1 MNHIYR
7 LCWNRSLSQWV
18 PASELAHS
26 KRGGATRRHVVGQRV
41 MMLSLLSASLGMTGL
56 AHAANAP
63 TGGQVVG
70 GSGQILQSANTTTI
84 RQNSQSLSLNWQSFD
99 IGADQTVNFVQ
110 PGASS
115 VAVNRVLGN
124 TASEI
129 FGHLNAN
136 GQVWLINPNGVLFG
150 QGAQVNVGGIVASTL
165 DIDEGTA
172 GSGTVRLA
180 GDGKGK
186 VVNQGSI
193 NAASGGYVAL
203 IGNQVSN
210 QGSIRAQLGTVAL
223 GGGSAVTLTFS
234 DNHLLHLQ
242 VDKSTLNNLAENRQL
257 IVADGGQVLMTAG
270 ARDSLLASAVN
281 NTGTVQAHSVVD
293 HDGVITLLGGMEAG
307 SVNVGGT
314 LDASAPNGGN
324 GGKIETSAAHFNLA
338 ADAKITASA
347 PAGKAGTWL
356 VDPTDLTIDTAAA
369 STISTTLN
377 GGTNV
382 VEQTT
387 SGAAS
392 GVGVQSSGNG
402 DINVNAAITWNN
414 AAATLELDAFH
425 DINVNNTINGAGGIV
440 MNATGGTLTIGNAGG
455 LSAGTGATLN
465 ANRFTNNA
473 GLNAL
478 GAKWNLYT
486 ANPSGN
492 ALGGI
497 TPNFIQ
503 YGTSLGGSLLGSG
516 NGLIYSTAASLQIT
530 GLSGT
535 VSKVYDNTNAAS
547 FTGGNFVA
555 GGLLNGDKIASAFG
569 GSYASVNAANGI
581 SVTSPGAIGNFAIT
595 DSSGTI
601 PVFGYTL
608 GTAPVTAAVGQI
620 TPAQLTA
627 SIIGTPTKTYD
638 GTTTATLGSGNY
650 LISGLVGGQTI
661 SVNQPNTVGYA
672 SAEAGAETITAGFKD
687 TNFIAGIGT
696 LLSNYILPTAATGNG
711 LINRANVVLSGI
723 LADSKVYDGN
733 TLAGLDTSN
742 QNLFGIIA
750 GDIGNVTL
758 TQGTGS
764 FASANVGNNQ
774 VVSLN
779 GFSLTGGKANDYNLI
794 LPGNLSASITPKA
807 LTIAGVT
814 ATSRTYDATTLDA
827 LGGAAALQ
835 GLVAGDGV
843 SLDASSAIGNFASPN
858 VGNGMAVTASGFA
871 LTGAG
876 SGNYTLTQPT
886 GLFANITPAPLIISL
901 IGNPTKIYNGTT
913 TADTTSANWQITG
926 WQGGQGATLDQ
937 VSTANYSGPDAGNN
951 IGVTATLEASDF
963 HTASGTFMSNYTFAP
978 TVNGTGTI
986 AQAPLTIG
994 IINNPTKV
1002 YDTNDTATLN
1012 AGNFQISGF
1021 LQGQGATVN
1030 QTAGTY
1036 ADPNVGQWGVTALL
1050 TAANLI
1056 ASGGTNLNNYS
1067 IPGIAIGTGQIT
1079 PQPLDGHIIAGFVG
1093 ASKTYDGLNTISL
1106 LPGNFSFSGLLN
1118 GDTVQTNFAS
1128 LIGLFGSKNVGT
1140 QSLTANFSGGDLSV
1154 NSAHPEDY
1162 TLPAQAFGTGI
1173 INPAVLTA
1181 RIIGN
1186 PTKTYDGSTQV
1197 SLGSGNY
1204 ELDGFVAGEGG
1215 SITPSSH
1222 VAYASKDAG
1231 NWNIVAQLAVT
1242 SFTANSGTLFS
1253 NYILPTDAQGMGT
1266 INQAP
1271 LFITGVSAQNKVYD
1285 TTDLATL
1292 NVGGAQL
1299 QGLVAADVGDVTL
1312 NAPSTGHFATAN
1324 AGSGIAV
1331 TPGVFSLSG
1340 SEAANYN
1347 LQALPSLF
1355 ANITPAPLTLS
1366 GIGIDPSK
1374 IYDGS
1379 TLVNIN
1385 GTAVLNGLLGGDAAS
1400 VQLNASGAAANTRTA
1415 NVGNNLAVLFGGY
1428 SLTGTL
1434 ANNYALSQPGSSTI
1448 NITPKQLTATIIGN
1462 PTKAYD
1468 GSTSTTLTA
1477 ANYLLN
1483 GFVAGEGATVPQ
1495 SATADYITQNAGTG
1509 ITVNS
1514 TLVVSDFVAAA
1525 GTSLANYILPTTGTG
1540 TGTITKAII
1549 NLTSSRVYDG
1559 TAGADASLFAPAGT
1573 IAGVDGEIIKLTGS
1587 ANLVDKNVGNQKAF
1601 NDFGTLALVDNGAT
1615 LASNYTLVGGI
1626 DWVTVTPRALTA
1638 TFGANDKTYDG
1649 NAIATLTGAALEAA
1663 NGNRGLIGGD
1673 AVALGNTGTGSF
1685 SDKNAGT
1692 NKTVTGNMT
1701 ISGGDAGNYI
1711 FTQGT
1716 SLADIS
1722 QLHITVSATG
1732 HDKQYDGTTTAQV
1745 DLNSAGVVG
1754 GDTVNFN
1761 DGSANFAD
1769 KNVASNIGIAVTG
1782 ITATGGDAGN
1792 YVLDNTSAATQA
1804 NITPR
1809 EIHLT
1814 GSRVYDALT
1823 DADAV
1828 EFMSGG
1834 QLATGV
1840 AGETLVVTGAGSL
1853 ADKNVGNGKAVSLGS
1868 LALTNGANG
1877 GLSSNYVLDDAKL
1890 TVTKANLNASFI
1902 ADNKVYDGGT
1912 VATIHGVSLNGVLG
1926 SDDVDLNAIAA
1937 HFSDKNVGNGKT
1949 VTDSIT
1955 VNGADAG
1962 NYNFTHTTATA
1973 DITPLAIT
1981 VTATGTNRAYNGLTH
1996 DDVTLGTTG
2005 LVGGDSLTFTAGAS
2019 DFGDANVAD
2028 GKTVTVTGITSSTP
2042 GASNYTFNTG
2052 TTTTANVTPFIINLH
2067 GTRVYDGLTDVNSSL
2082 FVTGGVLTGVN
2093 GETLT
2098 LNGNSNVADK
2108 NVANNKV
2115 FDGAGDMTL
2124 GGRNGSLSSNYA
2136 IGTSSMDITPLAI
2149 TVGATGSN
2157 KVYDGNNLA
2166 GVTLAGAGILGGDT
2180 ISFNDGSAT
2189 YSDKNVAN
2197 GKIITVSGI
2206 TATGADANNYSFNT
2220 GATTTGNITPLA
2232 ITGVITAD
2240 NKVYDAGIG
2249 ATTHGVLTGVL
2260 AGDTVGFDTSGQFG
2274 DKNVANGKTVT
2285 VSGALDGGDA
2295 GNYTFTSNTTTTAN
2309 ITPLA
2314 ITVGIGA
2321 DNKVYDGNNAAVI
2334 NSLGSTGIL
2343 AGDTVAFNGNPG
2355 TFSDK
2360 NVANGKTVTVD
2371 GISASGTD
2379 AGNYTFNN
2387 IATTTANIT
2396 PLAITVAATGSN
2408 KVYDGNNLAGVTLGS
2423 TGVLAG
2429 DTVNFND
2436 GSATYSDKNV
2446 ANGKTITVNGIAAAG
2461 ADAGN
2466 YTFNISTTTTGNITP
2481 LAITGVITADNKV
2494 YDAGIGATTHGVL
2507 TGVLAG
2513 DTVGFDTNGQFG
2525 DKNVAN
2531 GKTVSVAGA
2540 LNGGD
2545 AGNYTF
2551 TSNNSTT
2558 ANITPLAITVGIGAD
2573 NKVYDGNN
2581 AAVINSLGSTGIL
2594 AGDTVGFSGD
2604 PGTFS
2609 DKNVANGKTVTVND
2623 IVANGAD
2630 AGNYTFNNVATTT
2643 ADITPLAI
2651 LVDITANNKVYDGN
2665 NSAVIAS
2672 FGGTGVVAGDTVSFS
2687 GNPGTFSDKNVA
2699 NGKTVTVDGITA
2711 TGADAGNYTFNAI
2724 ATTTANITPLA
2735 ITVGAI
2741 ANDKVYDGNTGA
2753 QATVSS
2759 GGVLGGDTVDFT
2771 AGSAA
2776 FGDKNVGNGKTVTV
2790 NGIAAS
2796 GADAGNYT
2804 YNTGTTAT
2812 ANITPLA
2819 ITGSIVAGD
2828 KVYDGNTGASVSG
2841 SLNGVIAG
2849 DQVGMA
2855 SSGSFQD
2862 KNAGNGKT
2870 VNVAGTLNGGD
2881 AGNYLLTTNTT
2892 TTANITPVVL
2902 NLTGTRVYDGS
2913 TGAAASLFGN
2923 NGMLAGI
2930 NGETLALSGSGT
2942 LGNKNVGS
2950 QKAFASGG
2958 LSGFSLAGNGGTLAS
2973 NYTLAGGIDWVTVTP
2988 ATLTVAGAVAHDRIY
3003 DGTRNA
3009 IVSGATLLGLFSGD
3023 DVVLGNAGS
3032 GLFDT
3037 KNVGNDKTVTTA
3049 MTVTGGDT
3057 GNYILVQPTSLVAD
3071 ITPKSINV
3079 NATGTDKLFD
3089 GNTGDKVTL
3098 GGEGVIA
3105 GDQIGFTNTGA
3116 NFSDPAVGNGKTV
3129 TVTGIQANGAD
3140 AANYVIADPTTTTT
3154 ANITGGRPSSF
3165 GIDDGSL
3172 ASLQYAVGPNAI
3184 ETPYGV
3190 ADEDTV
3196 GMFTGNQKK
3205 QHRPVER
3212 NRSRDDF
3219 TSGLALKVENGG
3231 VQMPRNQLP

>member
-18 PASELAHS
+18 PASELARS
-26 KRGGATRRHVVGQRV
+26 NRGGVSRRHVVGQRV

-56 AHAANAP
+56 AHAANGP
-63 TGGQVVG
+63 TGGQIVG
-70 GSGQILQSANTTTI
+70 GSGQIQQSANTTTI

-110 PGASS
+110 PGANS

-165 DIDEGTA
+165 DVAEGTP

-193 NAASGGYVAL
+193 NAANGGYVAL

-210 QGSIRAQLGTVAL
+210 QGTIRAQLGTVAL

-281 NTGTVQAHSVVD
+281 NTGTVQARSVQD

-307 SVNVGGT
+307 TVNVGGT
-314 LDASAPNGGN
+314 LDASAPNGGD
-324 GGKIETSAAHFNLA
+324 GGHIETSAAHFALA
-338 ADAKITASA
+338 GDAKITTAA
-347 PAGKAGTWL
+347 PQGKSGGWLIDPVDLVIDSTTAATISGVLNAGTP
-356 VDPTDLTIDTAAA
+356 VDEQATHDI
-369 STISTTLN
+369 TLN
-377 GGTNV
+377 A
-382 VEQTT
+382 
-387 SGAAS
+387 GATVAWA
-392 GVGVQSSGNG
+392 
-402 DINVNAAITWNN
+402 NAAGILTFDAGNN
-414 AAATLELDAFH
+414 
-425 DINVNNTINGAGGIV
+425 ININGTINGAGGV
-440 MNATGGTLTIGNAGG
+440 AMNATAGTLTIGNAGG
-455 LSAGTGATLN
+455 ISAGAGATVN

-478 GAKWNLYT
+478 GTKWNLYT

-492 ALGGI
+492 VLGGI

-503 YGTSLGGSLLGSG
+503 YGTGLGGSLLGTG
-516 NGLIYSTAASLQIT
+516 NGLVYSTAASLQIT
-530 GLSGT
+530 GLAGT

-547 FTGGNFVA
+547 FAGTNFVA
-555 GGLLNGDKIASAFG
+555 GGLLNGDKITSANG
-569 GSYASVNAANGI
+569 GTYASVNAANGI
-581 SVTSPGAIGNFAIT
+581 SVTSPGAIGNFVIT
-595 DSSGTI
+595 DSSGAI

-627 SIIGTPTKTYD
+627 SITGTPTKTYD

-661 SVNQPNTVGYA
+661 TVNQPNTVGYA

-711 LINRANVVLSGI
+711 LINKANVVLSGI

-733 TLAGLDTSN
+733 TLAGLDIIN

-758 TQGTGS
+758 TQGTGN

-774 VVSLN
+774 AVSLN

-794 LPGNLSASITPKA
+794 LPGNLTASITPKA

-814 ATSRTYDATTLDA
+814 ATGRTYDATTIDA
-827 LGGAAALQ
+827 LGGSAALQ

-843 SLDASSAIGNFASPN
+843 SLDTSGAIGNFASPN
-858 VGNGMAVTASGFA
+858 VGNNIAVTASGFA

-876 SGNYTLTQPT
+876 TGNYTLTQPT
-886 GLFANITPAPLIISL
+886 GLSAHITPAPLIISL

-913 TADTTSANWQITG
+913 TADTTNANWQITG

-937 VSTANYSGPDAGNN
+937 VSTVNYSGPDAGNN

-994 IINNPTKV
+994 IVNNPTKV
-1002 YDTNDTATLN
+1002 FDGTDTATLN
-1012 AGNFQISGF
+1012 GGNYQISGF
-1021 LQGQGATVN
+1021 LVGQGATVD

-1036 ADPNVGQWGVTALL
+1036 ADSNVGQWGVTALL

-1056 ASGGTNLNNYS
+1056 ASGGTNLSNYS
-1067 IPGIAIGTGQIT
+1067 IPSLATGSGQIT
-1079 PQPLDGHIIAGFVG
+1079 PVAVDGHIIAGLVG
-1093 ASKTYDGLNTISL
+1093 ASKIYDGLNTISL
-1106 LPGNFSFSGLLN
+1106 TPGNFSFTGLLN
-1118 GDTVQTNFAS
+1118 GDTVQTNFAN

-1140 QSLTANFSGGDLSV
+1140 QALTANFGTGDLSV

-1181 RIIGN
+1181 RIIGG
-1186 PTKTYDGSTQV
+1186 PTKIYDGTTQV
-1197 SLGSGNY
+1197 SLTSGNY
-1204 ELDGFVAGEGG
+1204 ELDGFVAGESG

-1231 NWNIVAQLAVT
+1231 NWNIVALLATT
-1242 SFTANSGTLFS
+1242 SFTPGADTQFS
-1253 NYILPTDAQGMGT
+1253 NYILPIQAEGMGT
-1266 INQAP
+1266 IQQAP

-1285 TTDLATL
+1285 TTDVATL
-1292 NVGGAQL
+1292 IVGGAQM
-1299 QGLVAADVGDVTL
+1299 QGLVAADINDVTL
-1312 NAPSTGHFATAN
+1312 IAPGTGHFATAN
-1324 AGSGIAV
+1324 AGGSIAV

-1340 SEAANYN
+1340 DESGNYI
-1347 LQALPSLF
+1347 LQPLTGLS

-1366 GIGIDPSK
+1366 GISIDPSK

-1379 TLVNIN
+1379 TLVNIH
-1385 GTAVLNGLLGGDAAS
+1385 GTAVLGGLLGGDAAS
-1400 VQLNASGAAANTRTA
+1400 VTLNDSGAQANTRTA
-1415 NVGNNLAVLFGGY
+1415 DVGNNLTVTFGGY
-1428 SLTGTL
+1428 NLTGLL
-1434 ANNYALSQPGSSTI
+1434 AGNYDLSQPGTRTI
-1448 NITPKQLTATIIGN
+1448 NITPKALTATIIGN

-1477 ANYLLN
+1477 ANYMLN
-1483 GFVAGEGATVPQ
+1483 GFVAGQGASVPQ
-1495 SATADYITQNAGTG
+1495 SATANYLTQNAGTG

-1514 TLVVSDFVAAA
+1514 TLVVSDFVADA

-1540 TGTITKAII
+1540 TGTITKAILD
-1549 NLTSSRVYDG
+1549 LTATRIYDG
-1559 TAGADASLFAPAGT
+1559 TAGADASLFAPGGT
-1573 IAGVDGEIIKLTGS
+1573 IAGVDGETVKLTGS
-1587 ANLVDKNVGNQKAF
+1587 ANLNNKNVGNQKAF
-1601 NDFGTLALVDNGAT
+1601 NDFDTLALVDNGTT
-1615 LASNYTLVGGI
+1615 LASNYTLVGGT

-1638 TFGANDKTYDG
+1638 TFGANDKIYDG
-1649 NAIATLTGAALEAA
+1649 STLATLTGAALETAT
-1663 NGNRGLIGGD
+1663 GNRGLVAGD
-1673 AVALGNTGTGSF
+1673 VVSLNNTANGNF
-1685 SDKNAGT
+1685 SDKNAGN

-1701 ISGGDAGNYI
+1701 ISGGDAGNYV

-1716 SLADIS
+1716 ALADIT
-1722 QLHITVSATG
+1722 QKHITVDASG
-1732 HDKQYDGTTTAQV
+1732 HNKEYDGTTTAAV
-1745 DLNSAGVVG
+1745 DLASAGVVG
-1754 GDTVNFN
+1754 GDNIGFN
-1761 DGSANFAD
+1761 PGAANFAD
-1769 KNVASNIGIAVTG
+1769 KNVANNIGISVTG
-1782 ITATGGDAGN
+1782 ITATGGDASN
-1792 YVLDNTSAATQA
+1792 YVLDNTTAATQA

-1814 GSRVYDALT
+1814 GTRVYDALT
-1823 DADAV
+1823 DADAAL
-1828 EFMSGG
+1828 FMSGG

-1853 ADKNVGNGKAVSLGS
+1853 ADKNVGNSKAVTLDTLG
-1868 LALTNGANG
+1868 LGNGTNGG
-1877 GLSSNYVLDDAKL
+1877 VSSNYVLDDAKL
-1890 TVTKANLNASFI
+1890 TVTKAPLSASFS
-1902 ADNKVYDGGT
+1902 ADSKVYDGSNS
-1912 VATIHGVSLNGVLG
+1912 ATIHVSSPLIGLLG
-1926 SDDVDLNAIAA
+1926 SDVVSPNSIAA

-1949 VTDSIT
+1949 VTDDIMLQ
-1955 VNGADAG
+1955 GIDAG
-1962 NYNFTHTTATA
+1962 NYLFTHTTATA
-1973 DITPLAIT
+1973 DITPLAII
-1981 VTATGTNRAYNGLTH
+1981 VTATGSNRAYNGLTH
-1996 DDVTLGTTG
+1996 DDVMLGTSG
-2005 LVGGDSLTFTAGAS
+2005 LVGGDTLTFTAGAS
-2019 DFGDANVAD
+2019 DFDDANVGT
-2028 GKTVTVTGITSSTP
+2028 GKNVTVTGISTNSA
-2042 GASNYTFNTG
+2042 GASNYTFNAS
-2052 TTTTANVTPFIINLH
+2052 TTTTANVTPFIFNLT
-2067 GTRVYDGLTDVNSSL
+2067 GTRAYDGLTDVSSSL
-2082 FVTGGVLTGVN
+2082 FGNNGVLTGAN
-2093 GETLT
+2093 GETVMLS
-2098 LNGNSNVADK
+2098 GDSNVADK
-2108 NVANNKV
+2108 NVANGKV
-2115 FDGAGDMTL
+2115 FDGAGDMML
-2124 GGRNGSLSSNYA
+2124 GGLNGSLASNYQ
-2136 IGTSSMDITPLAI
+2136 IGTSSLDITKLAI

-2157 KVYDGNNLA
+2157 KVYNGNDIA
-2166 GVTLAGAGILGGDT
+2166 GVTLAATGGIIGGDT
-2180 ISFNDGSAT
+2180 IGFNDGSAT
-2189 YSDKNVAN
+2189 YSDKNVAD
-2197 GKIITVSGI
+2197 GKTITVTGI
-2206 TATGADANNYSFNT
+2206 TATGLDAGNYSFNLNT
-2220 GATTTGNITPLA
+2220 TTTGNITPLA
-2232 ITGVITAD
+2232 ITGVITAA
-2240 NKVYDAGIG
+2240 NKVYDAGLG
-2249 ATTHGVLTGVL
+2249 ATTNGVLTGVL
-2260 AGDTVGFDTSGQFG
+2260 GGDDVTFDTSGQFG

-2285 VSGALDGGDA
+2285 VLSSLGGGDA
-2295 GNYTFTSNTTTTAN
+2295 GNYTFTANTTTTAN
-2309 ITPLA
+2309 ITPLG
-2314 ITVGIGA
+2314 ITVGTTA
-2321 DNKVYDGNNAAVI
+2321 DNKVYDGNNAAAI
-2334 NSLGSTGIL
+2334 TSLGSAGIL
-2343 AGDTVAFNGNPG
+2343 AGDTVDFNGDAG

-2360 NVANGKTVTVD
+2360 NVANGKTVTVND
-2371 GISASGTD
+2371 IVASGAD

-2387 IATTTANIT
+2387 VATTTANIT
-2396 PLAITVAATGSN
+2396 PLAITVGATGSN
-2408 KVYDGNNLAGVTLGS
+2408 KVYDGTDVAGVTLGS
-2423 TGVLAG
+2423 SGVLTG

-2446 ANGKTITVNGIAAAG
+2446 ANSKTITVDGITAAG
-2461 ADAGN
+2461 SDAGN

-2481 LAITGVITADNKV
+2481 LAITGVITAANKV

-2507 TGVLAG
+2507 TGVLG
-2513 DTVGFDTNGQFG
+2513 SDDVSFDTSGQFG

-2531 GKTVSVAGA
+2531 GKTVDVSGSLA
-2540 LNGGD
+2540 GGD

-2551 TSNNSTT
+2551 TSNNTTT
-2558 ANITPLAITVGIGAD
+2558 ANITPLMIAVGVTAS
-2573 NKVYDGNN
+2573 NKVYDGNT
-2581 AAVINSLGSTGIL
+2581 AADTTLGSTGIL

-2609 DKNVANGKTVTVND
+2609 DKNAANGKTVTVND
-2623 IVANGAD
+2623 IVANGID
-2630 AGNYTFNNVATTT
+2630 AGNYIFTNSASTT
-2643 ADITPLAI
+2643 ADITPRMVV
-2651 LVDITANNKVYDGN
+2651 VDITANSKVYDGN
-2665 NSAVIAS
+2665 NAAVIAS
-2672 FGGTGVVAGDTVSFS
+2672 FGNTGVVAGDTVNFT
-2687 GNPGTFSDKNVA
+2687 GNPATFSDKNVA
-2699 NGKTVTVDGITA
+2699 NGKTVTADGITG
-2711 TGADAGNYTFNAI
+2711 TGADIGNYTFNAI

-2735 ITVGAI
+2735 ITVGAT
-2741 ANDKVYDGNTGA
+2741 ANDKTYDGNTSA
-2753 QATVSS
+2753 NATVTST
-2759 GGVLGGDTVDFT
+2759 GVLGGDTVDFT

-2776 FGDKNVGNGKTVTV
+2776 FGDKNVGTGKTVTV
-2790 NGIAAS
+2790 DGITAS
-2796 GADAGNYT
+2796 GTDAGNYT
-2804 YNTGTTAT
+2804 FSTGTTAT

-2819 ITGSIVAGD
+2819 ITGTIVASD

-2841 SLNGVIAG
+2841 SLSGVIAG
-2849 DQVGMA
+2849 DQVGIA
-2855 SSGSFQD
+2855 SNGSFQD

-2870 VNVAGTLNGGD
+2870 VDVAGSLNGGD

-2892 TTANITPVVL
+2892 TIANITPVVL
-2902 NLTGTRVYDGS
+2902 NLTGTRVYDAT
-2913 TGAAASLFGN
+2913 TGASASLFGN
-2923 NGMLAGI
+2923 NGVLAGI
-2930 NGETLALSGSGT
+2930 SGEALTLSGNGT
-2942 LGNKNVGS
+2942 LGDKNVGS
-2950 QKAFASGG
+2950 EKAFASGG
-2958 LSGFSLAGNGGTLAS
+2958 LAGFALAGNGGTLAS
-2973 NYTLAGGIDWVTVTP
+2973 NYTLAGGTDWVTITP
-2988 ATLTVAGAVAHDRIY
+2988 ATLTVAGAVAHDRTY

-3009 IVSGATLLGLFSGD
+3009 TVSGATLLGLFSGD
-3023 DVVLGNAGS
+3023 DVMLGNAGS

-3071 ITPKSINV
+3071 ITSKSINV
-3079 NATGTDKLFD
+3079 TATGTDKLFD
-3089 GNTGDKVTL
+3089 GNTTDKVTL

-3105 GDQIGFTNTGA
+3105 GDQIGFTDSAA
-3116 NFSDPAVGNGKTV
+3116 NFNDSAVGNGKTV

-3154 ANITGGRPSSF
+3154 ANITGGRASSF
-3165 GIDDGSL
+3165 GIADGTL
-3172 ASLQYAVGPNAI
+3172 VSLQYAVGPTEI
-3184 ETPYGV
+3184 DTPYGV
-3190 ADEDTV
+3190 AEQDTV

-3205 QHRPVER
+3205 EHRPLER

-3219 TSGLALKVENGG
+3219 TSGLALKVEGGG
-3231 VQMPRNQLP
+3231 VQMPRNLLP

>member
-26 KRGGATRRHVVGQRV
+26 KQGGPTRRHVVGQRV

-63 TGGQVVG
+63 TGGQIVS
-70 GSGQILQSANTTTI
+70 GSGQIQQSANTTTI
-84 RQNSQSLSLNWQSFD
+84 QQTSQSLSLNWQSFD
-99 IGADQTVNFVQ
+99 IGANQTVNFVQ

-165 DIDEGTA
+165 DVAEGTP

-234 DNHLLHLQ
+234 DNHLLHLE

-281 NTGTVQAHSVVD
+281 NTGTVQAHTVAE

-324 GGKIETSAAHFNLA
+324 GGQIETSAAHFALTG
-338 ADAKITASA
+338 DAKITTAA
-347 PAGKAGTWL
+347 PQGKAGTWL
-356 VDPTDLTIDTAAA
+356 IDPVDLTIDTAAA
-369 STISTTLN
+369 SVISSSLQGGSAIDEQATHDITLN
-377 GGTNV
+377 
-382 VEQTT
+382 
-387 SGAAS
+387 A
-392 GVGVQSSGNG
+392 
-402 DINVNAAITWNN
+402 NVNIGWSN
-414 AAATLELDAFH
+414 AAGVLTFDAGNN
-425 DINVNNTINGAGGIV
+425 ININGTINGTGGVV
-440 MNATGGTLTIGNAGG
+440 MNATAGTLTIGSTGG
-455 LSAGTGATLN
+455 ISATTGATVN
-465 ANRFTNNA
+465 ANRFTNNNS
-473 GLNAL
+473 LNAL

-492 ALGGI
+492 VLGGI

-503 YGTSLGGSLLGSG
+503 YGTSLGGSLLGTG
-516 NGLIYSTAASLQIT
+516 NGLIYSTAASLQVT
-530 GLSGT
+530 GLTGT
-535 VSKVYDNTNAAS
+535 VTKVYDNTNAAS
-547 FTGGNFVA
+547 FAGGNFVA
-555 GGLLNGDKIASAFG
+555 GGLLNGDKIASATG
-569 GSYASVNAANGI
+569 GTYASVNAANGI
-581 SVTSPGAIGNFAIT
+581 SVTSPGAIGNFVIT
-595 DSSGTI
+595 DSSGAI

-638 GTTTATLGSGNY
+638 GTNTATLGSGNY

-672 SAEAGAETITAGFKD
+672 SAEAGAETVTAGFKD

-696 LLSNYILPTAATGNG
+696 LLSNYILPTTATGNG
-711 LINRANVVLSGI
+711 MINRANVVLSGI

-750 GDIGNVTL
+750 GDVGNVTL

-774 VVSLN
+774 AVSLN
-779 GFSLTGGKANDYNLI
+779 GFSLNGGKANDYNLV
-794 LPGNLSASITPKA
+794 LPANLSASITPKA
-807 LTIAGVT
+807 LSITGVT
-814 ATSRTYDATTLDA
+814 ATNRNYDATTIDA
-827 LGGAAALQ
+827 LGLGSAALQ
-835 GLVAGDGV
+835 GVVSGDGV
-843 SLDASSAIGNFASPN
+843 ALDTGSAIGNFASPN
-858 VGNGMAVTASGFA
+858 VGNGIAVTASGFA

-876 SGNYTLTQPT
+876 SGNYTLNQPT
-886 GLFANITPAPLIISL
+886 GLSANITPAPLIISL

-963 HTASGTFMSNYTFAP
+963 HTASGTFMSNYTFAS

-1002 YDTNDTATLN
+1002 YDTNNTATLN
-1012 AGNFQISGF
+1012 AGNFQIDGF

-1036 ADPNVGQWGVTALL
+1036 ADPNVGQWGITALL

-1056 ASGGTNLNNYS
+1056 ANGGTNLNNYS
-1067 IPGIAIGTGQIT
+1067 IPSLATGTGQIT
-1079 PQPLDGHIIAGFVG
+1079 PVPVGGQIIAGLVG

-1106 LPGNFSFSGLLN
+1106 LPGNFSFTGLMN

-1140 QSLTANFSGGDLSV
+1140 QSLTANFNGGDLSV

-1231 NWNIVAQLAVT
+1231 NWNIIAQLAVT

-1253 NYILPTDAQGMGT
+1253 NYVLPTEAEGMGT

-1299 QGLVAADVGDVTL
+1299 QGLVSADVGDVTL

-1324 AGSGIAV
+1324 AGGGIAV

-1374 IYDGS
+1374 IYDG
-1379 TLVNIN
+1379 TTAVNIN

-1400 VQLNASGAAANTRTA
+1400 VQLVTSGAAANTRTA

-1448 NITPKQLTATIIGN
+1448 NITPKQLTATIIGD

-1495 SATADYITQNAGTG
+1495 SATANYITQNAGTG

-1615 LASNYTLVGGI
+1615 LASNYTLVGGT

-1649 NAIATLTGAALEAA
+1649 TTLATLTGAALETAT
-1663 NGNRGLIGGD
+1663 GNRGLVAGD
-1673 AVALGNTGTGSF
+1673 AVSLNNTSNGNF

-1716 SLADIS
+1716 ALADIS
-1722 QLHITVSATG
+1722 QLHITVSASG
-1732 HDKQYDGTTTAQV
+1732 HDKEYDGTTTAQV
-1745 DLNSAGVVG
+1745 TLGSAGVIG
-1754 GDTVNFN
+1754 GDNINFN
-1761 DGSANFAD
+1761 DGAANFAD
-1769 KNVASNIGIAVTG
+1769 KNVANNIGISVTG
-1782 ITATGGDAGN
+1782 ITASGGDAGN

-1823 DADAV
+1823 DANASV
-1828 EFMSGG
+1828 FMSGG

-1840 AGETLVVTGAGSL
+1840 LGETLVVTGAGSL
-1853 ADKNVGNGKAVSLGS
+1853 ADKNVGNGKAVSLDT
-1868 LALTNGANG
+1868 LALTNGTNG

-1890 TVTKANLNASFI
+1890 TVTKAQLNATFT
-1902 ADNKVYDGGT
+1902 ADNKIYDGGT
-1912 VATIHGVSLNGVLG
+1912 AATIHVSSLNGVLG
-1926 SDDVDLNAIAA
+1926 SDDVDLNAIAG

-1949 VTDSIT
+1949 VTDDIT
-1955 VNGADAG
+1955 VQGTDVG
-1962 NYNFTHTTATA
+1962 NYNFVHTTTTA
-1973 DITPLAIT
+1973 NITPLAIT
-1981 VTATGTNRAYNGLTH
+1981 VTATGTDRAYNGLTH

-2005 LVGGDSLTFTAGAS
+2005 LVGGDTVAFTAGAS
-2019 DFGDANVAD
+2019 DFNDPNVGT
-2028 GKTVTVTGITSSTP
+2028 GKNVTVTGITSSSP
-2042 GASNYTFNTG
+2042 GAGNYTFNTS

-2082 FVTGGVLTGVN
+2082 FGAGGVLTGVN

-2108 NVANNKV
+2108 NVENGKV
-2115 FDGAGDMTL
+2115 FAGATDMTL

-2136 IGTSSMDITPLAI
+2136 IGNSTLDITPLAI

-2157 KVYDGNNLA
+2157 KVYDGNNVA
-2166 GVTLAGAGILGGDT
+2166 GVTLAGTGILAGDS
-2180 ISFNDGSAT
+2180 ISFNDTSAT
-2189 YSDKNVAN
+2189 YSDKNVAD
-2197 GKIITVSGI
+2197 GKTISVSGI
-2206 TATGADANNYSFNT
+2206 TAAGLDANNYSFNNT
-2220 GATTTGNITPLA
+2220 ATTTGNITPLA
-2232 ITGVITAD
+2232 ITGLITAD
-2240 NKVYDAGIG
+2240 NKVYDAGLG
-2249 ATTHGVLTGVL
+2249 AVTHGTLTGVL
-2260 AGDTVGFDTSGQFG
+2260 GGDTVGFDTSGQFG
-2274 DKNVANGKTVT
+2274 DKNVANGKTVN
-2285 VSGALDGGDA
+2285 VSGSLTGGDA
-2295 GNYTFTSNTTTTAN
+2295 GNYTFTSNTTTTAS
-2309 ITPLA
+2309 IIPLLIA
-2314 ITVGIGA
+2314 VGATA
-2321 DNKVYDGNNAAVI
+2321 DNKVYDGNTSAVTAL
-2334 NSLGSTGIL
+2334 SGTGIL
-2343 AGDTVAFNGNPG
+2343 AGDTV
-2355 TFSDK
+2355 S
-2360 NVANGKTVTVD
+2360 
-2371 GISASGTD
+2371 
-2379 AGNYTFNN
+2379 
-2387 IATTTANIT
+2387 
-2396 PLAITVAATGSN
+2396 
-2408 KVYDGNNLAGVTLGS
+2408 
-2423 TGVLAG
+2423 
-2429 DTVNFND
+2429 
-2436 GSATYSDKNV
+2436 
-2446 ANGKTITVNGIAAAG
+2446 
-2461 ADAGN
+2461 
-2466 YTFNISTTTTGNITP
+2466 
-2481 LAITGVITADNKV
+2481 
-2494 YDAGIGATTHGVL
+2494 
-2507 TGVLAG
+2507 
-2513 DTVGFDTNGQFG
+2513 
-2525 DKNVAN
+2525 
-2531 GKTVSVAGA
+2531 
-2540 LNGGD
+2540 
-2545 AGNYTF
+2545 
-2551 TSNNSTT
+2551 
-2558 ANITPLAITVGIGAD
+2558 
-2573 NKVYDGNN
+2573 
-2581 AAVINSLGSTGIL
+2581 
-2594 AGDTVGFSGD
+2594 FSGD

-2623 IVANGAD
+2623 IVASGTD
-2630 AGNYTFNNVATTT
+2630 AGNYIFNNTATTT
-2643 ADITPLAI
+2643 ANITPLAI
-2651 LVDITANNKVYDGN
+2651 LVGITANNKVYDGN
-2665 NSAVIAS
+2665 NAATLAS
-2672 FGGTGVVAGDTVSFS
+2672 LGSSGVLSGDTVNFS
-2687 GNPGTFSDKNVA
+2687 GNPATFSDKNVA
-2699 NGKTVTVDGITA
+2699 NGKTVTMDGIA
-2711 TGADAGNYTFNAI
+2711 ASGADAGNYTFNNT

-2735 ITVGAI
+2735 IIVGAT
-2741 ANDKVYDGNTGA
+2741 ANNKVYDGTTGA
-2753 QATVSS
+2753 TATVSS
-2759 GGVLGGDTVDFT
+2759 SGVLGGDTVDFT

-2790 NGIAAS
+2790 DGIAAS

-2804 YNTGTTAT
+2804 FNTDTTT
-2812 ANITPLA
+2812 SANITPLA
-2819 ITGSIVAGD
+2819 ITGTIVAGN
-2828 KVYDGNTGASVSG
+2828 KVYDGTTGATVNG
-2841 SLNGVIAG
+2841 SLTGVIAG
-2849 DQVGMA
+2849 DQVGIA
-2855 SSGSFQD
+2855 SSGNFQD
-2862 KNAGNGKT
+2862 KNAGSGKT
-2870 VNVAGTLNGGD
+2870 VDVAGILNGGD

-2913 TGAAASLFGN
+2913 TVAAASLFGN

-2930 NGETLALSGSGT
+2930 NGESLTLSGSGT
-2942 LGNKNVGS
+2942 LGDKNVGT
-2950 QKAFASGG
+2950 QKAFAPSGLAG
-2958 LSGFSLAGNGGTLAS
+2958 LSLTGNGGTLAS
-2973 NYTLAGGIDWVTVTP
+2973 NYTLTGGTDWVTITP
-2988 ATLTVAGAVAHDRIY
+2988 ATLTVAGAIAHDRTY

-3009 IVSGATLLGLFSGD
+3009 TISGATLLGLFSGD

-3037 KNVGNDKTVTTA
+3037 KNVGNDKSVTTA

-3071 ITPKSINV
+3071 ITPLSIHV
-3079 NATGTDKLFD
+3079 TATGTDKLFD
-3089 GNTGDKVTL
+3089 GNTRDKVTL

-3105 GDQIGFTNTGA
+3105 GDQVGFTNTGA

-3129 TVTGIQANGAD
+3129 TVTGIQANGTD
-3140 AANYVIADPTTTTT
+3140 AGNYVIDDPTTTTT
-3154 ANITGGRPSSF
+3154 ANITGGRSSSF
-3165 GIDDGSL
+3165 GVADGTL
-3172 ASLQYAVGPNAI
+3172 ASLQYAVDPTQIA
-3184 ETPYGV
+3184 TPYGV
-3190 ADEDTV
+3190 AEQDTV

-3205 QHRPVER
+3205 LHRPIER

-3219 TSGLALKVENGG
+3219 TSGLSLKVEDGG
-3231 VQMPRNQLP
+3231 VQMPKNLLP

>member
-63 TGGQVVG
+63 TGGQIVG
-70 GSGQILQSANTTTI
+70 GSGQIQQSANTTTI

-99 IGADQTVNFVQ
+99 IGTDQTVNFVQ

-210 QGSIRAQLGTVAL
+210 QGTIRAQLGTVAL

-234 DNHLLHLQ
+234 DNHLLHLE

-281 NTGTVQAHSVVD
+281 NTGTVQARSVVD

-314 LDASAPNGGN
+314 LDASAPSGGN

-387 SGAAS
+387 SGGAS

-440 MNATGGTLTIGNAGG
+440 MNATGGTLTIGNTGG

-492 ALGGI
+492 VLGGI

-503 YGTSLGGSLLGSG
+503 YGTSLGGGLLGSG

-650 LISGLVGGQTI
+650 LISGLVGGQTVT
-661 SVNQPNTVGYA
+661 VNQPNSVGYA

-764 FASANVGNNQ
+764 FASANVGNSQ
-774 VVSLN
+774 TVSLN

-794 LPGNLSASITPKA
+794 LPASLSASITPKA

-814 ATSRTYDATTLDA
+814 ATSRAYDATTIDA
-827 LGGAAALQ
+827 LGGGAALQ

-843 SLDASSAIGNFASPN
+843 SLDTSSAIGNFASPN
-858 VGNGMAVTASGFA
+858 VGNGIAVTASGFA

-963 HTASGTFMSNYTFAP
+963 HTASGTFMSNYTFTP

-1056 ASGGTNLNNYS
+1056 ASGGTNLSNYS
-1067 IPGIAIGTGQIT
+1067 IPSLATGTGQIT

-1093 ASKTYDGLNTISL
+1093 ASKTYDGLNTITL

-1118 GDTVQTNFAS
+1118 GDTVQTNFAN

-1140 QSLTANFSGGDLSV
+1140 QSLTANFGGGDLSV

-1434 ANNYALSQPGSSTI
+1434 ANNYALSQPSSSTI
-1448 NITPKQLTATIIGN
+1448 NITPKQLTATIIGD

-1587 ANLVDKNVGNQKAF
+1587 ANLVNKNVGNQKAF
-1601 NDFGTLALVDNGAT
+1601 GDFGTLALVDNGAT
-1615 LASNYTLVGGI
+1615 LASNYTLTGGI

-1649 NAIATLTGAALEAA
+1649 NTNAVLTGAALETAT
-1663 NGNRGLIGGD
+1663 GNAGLIAGD
-1673 AVALGNTGTGSF
+1673 DVSLLNSTVGTF
-1685 SDKNAGT
+1685 NNKNAGT
-1692 NKTVTGNMT
+1692 GKTVTGNMS
-1701 ISGGDAGNYI
+1701 IGGNDAGNYI

-1716 SLADIS
+1716 ATANID
-1722 QLHITVSATG
+1722 QLHI
-1732 HDKQYDGTTTAQV
+1732 
-1745 DLNSAGVVG
+1745 
-1754 GDTVNFN
+1754 
-1761 DGSANFAD
+1761 
-1769 KNVASNIGIAVTG
+1769 NV
-1782 ITATGGDAGN
+1782 TATGTN
-1792 YVLDNTSAATQA
+1792 RQ
-1804 NITPR
+1804 
-1809 EIHLT
+1809 
-1814 GSRVYDALT
+1814 YDATTT
-1823 DADAV
+1823 DV
-1828 EFMSGG
+1828 VHIGS
-1834 QLATGV
+1834 TGV
-1840 AGETLVVTGAGSL
+1840 IGGDNVSFAAGA
-1853 ADKNVGNGKAVSLGS
+1853 ANFDDKNVGNGKNVTVTGITAGGTDGGNYFLDNTSTTTTANITPRVINLTGERTYDGSAAANANLFTSGGLVAGIGGEKLTLTGSGVLGDKNVGIKKTFS
-1868 LALTNGANG
+1868 GLGTLALGDNSGAA
-1877 GLSSNYVLDDAKL
+1877 SNYTL
-1890 TVTKANLNASFI
+1890 TGGTDWVTIDPKALSATFT
-1902 ADNKVYDGGT
+1902 ADNKVYDGDTIAALHNAALSGL
-1912 VATIHGVSLNGVLG
+1912 VAGDT
-1926 SDDVDLNAIAA
+1926 VDLNNTATGAFDNKNAGTGKTVTGNMNISGTDAGNYLFTQGTTTADIGKATLNVTAIGTDKTYDGNVNDTVTLHGGIAGDNLTFGSTSA
-1937 HFSDKNVGNGKT
+1937 TFDDKNVGT
-1949 VTDSIT
+1949 
-1955 VNGADAG
+1955 
-1962 NYNFTHTTATA
+1962 
-1973 DITPLAIT
+1973 
-1981 VTATGTNRAYNGLTH
+1981 
-1996 DDVTLGTTG
+1996 
-2005 LVGGDSLTFTAGAS
+2005 
-2019 DFGDANVAD
+2019 
-2028 GKTVTVTGITSSTP
+2028 GKTVTVNGITVGGSDA
-2042 GASNYTFNTG
+2042 GNYDLAN
-2052 TTTTANVTPFIINLH
+2052 TTAQTTADINRVILNLIS
-2067 GTRVYDGLTDVNSSL
+2067 TRVYDGTTGAAAGL
-2082 FVTGGVLTGVN
+2082 FVDGNGQIAGIN
-2093 GETLT
+2093 GEALK
-2098 LNGNSNVADK
+2098 LNGNAGVLVSK
-2108 NVANNKV
+2108 NVGIRNFANL
-2115 FDGAGDMTL
+2115 GDL
-2124 GGRNGSLSSNYA
+2124 SLSDGTGGGLAGNYTL
-2136 IGTSSMDITPLAI
+2136 IGGTDQVTITPKALTATA
-2149 TVGATGSN
+2149 TVNGRT
-2157 KVYDGNNLA
+2157 YDG
-2166 GVTLAGAGILGGDT
+2166 
-2180 ISFNDGSAT
+2180 
-2189 YSDKNVAN
+2189 
-2197 GKIITVSGI
+2197 
-2206 TATGADANNYSFNT
+2206 
-2220 GATTTGNITPLA
+2220 TTSIAL
-2232 ITGVITAD
+2232 
-2240 NKVYDAGIG
+2240 IG
-2249 ATTHGVLTGVL
+2249 AAL
-2260 AGDTVGFDTSGQFG
+2260 SGQIVGDDLVLGNDTQGTFA

-2285 VSGALDGGDA
+2285 TNMTVTGGDI
-2295 GNYTFTSNTTTTAN
+2295 GNYTFTQPIGLTADVTPLAINVVASAQNKVYDATTNVTINSLTSNGILGSDVVNFAFGAAAFGDANADDGKMVTVNGITKSGVDAGNYIINTTAQTTAN
-2309 ITPLA
+2309 ITRLVLDLSGTRAYDGSTNADASLFGSNGVLA
-2314 ITVGIGA
+2314 GIAGQTLNLSGSGVAASKNVGTNVPFGGLGTLALADGGNGGLANNYTLLGGTDTLTITPKVITVGATGDNKTYDATTAATVHYTNNGVVNGDDINFAGTANFASANAGNGVVINVNGIAATGA
-2321 DNKVYDGNNAAVI
+2321 DTLNYSYNTTATTSANITPVVLDLTGTRVYDG
-2334 NSLGSTGIL
+2334 STGADAALFGANGVLSGIN
-2343 AGDTVAFNGNPG
+2343 GETVNLTGSGVLNN
-2355 TFSDK
+2355 K
-2360 NVANGKTVTVD
+2360 NVGNGKPFASFGSLALGD
-2371 GISASGTD
+2371 GGNGGL
-2379 AGNYTFNN
+2379 AGNYTLLGG
-2387 IATTTANIT
+2387 TDSVTVT
-2396 PLAITVAATGSN
+2396 PKTITVGATGSD
-2408 KVYDGNNLAGVTLGS
+2408 KTYDGNSLAGVTL
-2423 TGVLAG
+2423 
-2429 DTVNFND
+2429 
-2436 GSATYSDKNV
+2436 
-2446 ANGKTITVNGIAAAG
+2446 NG
-2461 ADAGN
+2461 
-2466 YTFNISTTTTGNITP
+2466 
-2481 LAITGVITADNKV
+2481 TGVI
-2494 YDAGIGATTHGVL
+2494 AGDQIGFTPGSANYAGPNAG
-2507 TGVLAG
+2507 TGV
-2513 DTVGFDTNGQFG
+2513 
-2525 DKNVAN
+2525 
-2531 GKTVSVAGA
+2531 
-2540 LNGGD
+2540 
-2545 AGNYTF
+2545 
-2551 TSNNSTT
+2551 
-2558 ANITPLAITVGIGAD
+2558 AITVSGI
-2573 NKVYDGNN
+2573 
-2581 AAVINSLGSTGIL
+2581 TG
-2594 AGDTVGFSGD
+2594 
-2604 PGTFS
+2604 
-2609 DKNVANGKTVTVND
+2609 
-2623 IVANGAD
+2623 NGAD
-2630 AGNYTFNNVATTT
+2630 AGNYA
-2643 ADITPLAI
+2643 
-2651 LVDITANNKVYDGN
+2651 
-2665 NSAVIAS
+2665 
-2672 FGGTGVVAGDTVSFS
+2672 
-2687 GNPGTFSDKNVA
+2687 
-2699 NGKTVTVDGITA
+2699 
-2711 TGADAGNYTFNAI
+2711 FNA
-2724 ATTTANITPLA
+2724 TAST
-2735 ITVGAI
+2735 
-2741 ANDKVYDGNTGA
+2741 
-2753 QATVSS
+2753 S
-2759 GGVLGGDTVDFT
+2759 G
-2771 AGSAA
+2771 
-2776 FGDKNVGNGKTVTV
+2776 
-2790 NGIAAS
+2790 
-2796 GADAGNYT
+2796 
-2804 YNTGTTAT
+2804 
-2812 ANITPLA
+2812 
-2819 ITGSIVAGD
+2819 
-2828 KVYDGNTGASVSG
+2828 
-2841 SLNGVIAG
+2841 
-2849 DQVGMA
+2849 
-2855 SSGSFQD
+2855 
-2862 KNAGNGKT
+2862 
-2870 VNVAGTLNGGD
+2870 
-2881 AGNYLLTTNTT
+2881 
-2892 TTANITPVVL
+2892 NITPVVL
-2902 NLTGTRVYDGS
+2902 DLTGTRVYDGS

-2930 NGETLALSGSGT
+2930 NGETLTLSGSGT

-2973 NYTLAGGIDWVTVTP
+2973 NYTLAGGTDWVTVTP
-2988 ATLTVAGAVAHDRIY
+2988 ATLTVAGAVAHDRTY

-3009 IVSGATLLGLFSGD
+3009 TVSGATLLGLFSGD

-3037 KNVGNDKTVTTA
+3037 KNVGDDKGVTTA

-3057 GNYILVQPTSLVAD
+3057 GNYILLQPTSLVAD

-3089 GNTGDKVTL
+3089 GNTRDKVTL
-3098 GGEGVIA
+3098 GGDGVIA
-3105 GDQIGFTNTGA
+3105 GDQIGFTNSGA
-3116 NFSDPAVGNGKTV
+3116 NFSDPSVGNGKTV

-3140 AANYVIADPTTTTT
+3140 AGNYVIADPTTTTT

-3165 GIDDGSL
+3165 GVADGTL
-3172 ASLQYAVGPNAI
+3172 ASLQYAIGPTQIA
-3184 ETPYGV
+3184 TPYGV
-3190 ADEDTV
+3190 AEQDTV

-3205 QHRPVER
+3205 LHRPVER

-3231 VQMPRNQLP
+3231 VQMPGNLLP

>member
-7 LCWNRSLSQWV
+7 LCWNRALSQWV

-26 KRGGATRRHVVGQRV
+26 NRGGMTRRHVIGQRV

-56 AHAANAP
+56 AHAGNAP
-63 TGGQVVG
+63 TGGQIVG
-70 GSGQILQSANTTTI
+70 GSGQIQQSTNTTTI

-99 IGADQTVNFVQ
+99 IGVDQTVNFVQ

-150 QGAQVNVGGIVASTL
+150 QGSQVNVGGIVASTL
-165 DIDEGTA
+165 DIDQGTA

-210 QGSIRAQLGTVAL
+210 QGTIRAQLGTVAL

-234 DNHLLHLQ
+234 DNHLLHLE

-281 NTGTVQAHSVVD
+281 NTGTVQARSVVD

-307 SVNVGGT
+307 TVNVGGT
-314 LDASAPNGGN
+314 LDASAPNGGD
-324 GGKIETSAAHFNLA
+324 GGKIETSAANFKLA
-338 ADAKITASA
+338 TDAKITAAA

-356 VDPTDLTIDTAAA
+356 VDPTDLTIDVAAA
-369 STISTTLN
+369 TTISTTLN

-387 SGAAS
+387 SSGAS
-392 GVGVQSSGNG
+392 GVGTQSAGNG
-402 DINVNAAITWNN
+402 DINVNAAISWNN

-425 DINVNNTINGAGGIV
+425 DINVNAIINGTGGV
-440 MNATGGTLTIGNAGG
+440 AMNATGGTLTIGNTGG

-473 GLNAL
+473 GVNAL
-478 GAKWNLYT
+478 GAKWKLYT

-492 ALGGI
+492 VLGGI

-503 YGTSLGGSLLGSG
+503 YGTSLGGSLLGTG
-516 NGLIYSTAASLQIT
+516 NGLVYSTAASLQIT

-547 FTGGNFVA
+547 FAGGNFVA
-555 GGLLNGDKIASAFG
+555 GGLLNGDKIASATG
-569 GSYASVNAANGI
+569 GTYASVNVANGI
-581 SVTSPGAIGNFAIT
+581 SVTSPGAIGNFVIT
-595 DSSGTI
+595 DSSGAI

-608 GTAPVTAAVGQI
+608 GTAPVTAALGQI

-638 GTTTATLGSGNY
+638 GTNTATLGSGNY

-661 SVNQPNTVGYA
+661 TVNQPNTVGYA
-672 SAEAGAETITAGFKD
+672 SAEAGAETVNAGFKD

-711 LINRANVVLSGI
+711 LINKANVVLSGI
-723 LADSKVYDGN
+723 LADSKVYDG
-733 TLAGLDTSN
+733 TVLAGLDTGN

-774 VVSLN
+774 AVSLN
-779 GFSLTGGKANDYNLI
+779 GFSLTGGKANDYNLV
-794 LPGNLSASITPKA
+794 LPANLSASITPKA

-814 ATSRTYDATTLDA
+814 ATNRNYDATTLDA
-827 LGGAAALQ
+827 LGFGTAALQ
-835 GLVAGDGV
+835 GVVSGDGV
-843 SLDASSAIGNFASPN
+843 TLDTGSAIGNFASPN
-858 VGNGMAVTASGFA
+858 VGNGIAVAASGFA

-886 GLFANITPAPLIISL
+886 GLSANITPAPLIIAL
-901 IGNPTKIYNGTT
+901 IGNPTKTYNGTT
-913 TADTTSANWQITG
+913 TADTTAANWQITG

-951 IGVTATLEASDF
+951 IGLAATLEASDF
-963 HTASGTFMSNYTFAP
+963 HTASGTLMSNYTFAT

-1002 YDTNDTATLN
+1002 YDNSDAATLN
-1012 AGNFQISGF
+1012 AGNFQIDGF

-1056 ASGGTNLNNYS
+1056 ANGSTNLNNYS
-1067 IPGIAIGTGQIT
+1067 IPSLATGTGQIT
-1079 PQPLDGHIIAGFVG
+1079 PVPVGGLIIAGLVG

-1106 LPGNFSFSGLLN
+1106 LPANFSFTGLTN

-1140 QSLTANFSGGDLSV
+1140 QSLTANFNGGDLSV

-1186 PTKTYDGSTQV
+1186 PTKTYDGSPQV

-1231 NWNIVAQLAVT
+1231 NWNIVALLAVT

-1253 NYILPTDAQGMGT
+1253 NYVLPTEADGMGT

-1299 QGLVAADVGDVTL
+1299 QGLVAADSGDVTL
-1312 NAPSTGHFATAN
+1312 NAPATGHFATAN

-1340 SEAANYN
+1340 SEAGNYT
-1347 LQALPSLF
+1347 LQPLTSLF

-1400 VQLNASGAAANTRTA
+1400 VQLNATGAAANTRTA
-1415 NVGNNLAVLFGGY
+1415 DVGNNLAVLFGGY

-1448 NITPKQLTATIIGN
+1448 NITPKQLTATIIGD

-1483 GFVAGEGATVPQ
+1483 GFVAGQGASVPQ
-1495 SATADYITQNAGTG
+1495 SATANYLTQNAGSG

-1549 NLTSSRVYDG
+1549 DLTATRIYDG
-1559 TAGADASLFAPAGT
+1559 TAGADASLFAPSGT
-1573 IAGVDGEIIKLTGS
+1573 IAGVDGEIVKLTGS

-1615 LASNYTLVGGI
+1615 LASNYTLVGGT

-1649 NAIATLTGAALEAA
+1649 TTLATLTGAALETAA
-1663 NGNRGLIGGD
+1663 GNRGLVAGD
-1673 AVALGNTGTGSF
+1673 LVSLNNTATGNF
-1685 SDKNAGT
+1685 SDKNAGN

-1701 ISGGDAGNYI
+1701 ISGGDAGNYV

-1716 SLADIS
+1716 ALADIS
-1722 QLHITVSATG
+1722 QLHITVSASG
-1732 HDKQYDGTTTAQV
+1732 HDKEYDGTTTAAV
-1745 DLNSAGVVG
+1745 DLASAGVIG
-1754 GDTVNFN
+1754 GDNIGFN
-1761 DGSANFAD
+1761 PGAANFAD
-1769 KNVASNIGIAVTG
+1769 KNVANNIGISVTG
-1782 ITATGGDAGN
+1782 ITATGGDASN
-1792 YVLDNTSAATQA
+1792 YVLDNTTAATQA

-1814 GSRVYDALT
+1814 GTRVYDALT
-1823 DADAV
+1823 DADAAL
-1828 EFMSGG
+1828 FMSGG

-1853 ADKNVGNGKAVSLGS
+1853 ADKNVGNSKAVTLDTLG
-1868 LALTNGANG
+1868 LGNGSNG

-1890 TVTKANLNASFI
+1890 TVTKAQLNASFT
-1902 ADNKVYDGGT
+1902 ADNKIYDGGT
-1912 VATIHGVSLNGVLG
+1912 AATIHVSTLNGILG
-1926 SDDVDLNAIAA
+1926 SDDVSLNAIAG

-1949 VTDSIT
+1949 VTDDIT
-1955 VNGADAG
+1955 VQGGDIG
-1962 NYNFTHTTATA
+1962 NYTFVHGTTTAN
-1973 DITPLAIT
+1973 ITPLAIT
-1981 VTATGTNRAYNGLTH
+1981 VTATGTNRAYDGLVH

-2005 LVGGDSLTFTAGAS
+2005 LVGGDTLAFTAGAS
-2019 DFGDANVAD
+2019 DFGDANVAN
-2028 GKTVTVTGITSSTP
+2028 GKTVTVTGITSSSP
-2042 GASNYTFNTG
+2042 GAGNYTFNTG

-2067 GTRVYDGLTDVNSSL
+2067 GTRVYDGLTDVSSSL
-2082 FVTGGVLTGVN
+2082 FGAGGVLTGVN

-2098 LNGNSNVADK
+2098 LNGASNVADK

-2115 FDGAGDMTL
+2115 FDGVGDMTL

-2157 KVYDGNNLA
+2157 KVYDGNNVA
-2166 GVTLAGAGILGGDT
+2166 GVTLSGTGILAGDT
-2180 ISFNDGSAT
+2180 IGFNDGSAT

-2197 GKIITVSGI
+2197 GKTITVSGI
-2206 TATGADANNYSFNT
+2206 TASGADANNYSFNT
-2220 GATTTGNITPLA
+2220 GTTTTGNITPLA

-2240 NKVYDAGIG
+2240 NKVYDAGLG

-2285 VSGALDGGDA
+2285 VSGTLDGGDA
-2295 GNYTFTSNTTTTAN
+2295 NNYTFTSNTTTTAN

-2314 ITVGIGA
+2314 ITVGATA
-2321 DNKVYDGNNAAVI
+2321 DNKVYDGNTSAVTA
-2334 NSLGSTGIL
+2334 L
-2343 AGDTVAFNGNPG
+2343 
-2355 TFSDK
+2355 
-2360 NVANGKTVTVD
+2360 
-2371 GISASGTD
+2371 SG
-2379 AGNYTFNN
+2379 
-2387 IATTTANIT
+2387 
-2396 PLAITVAATGSN
+2396 
-2408 KVYDGNNLAGVTLGS
+2408 

-2429 DTVNFND
+2429 DTVD
-2436 GSATYSDKNV
+2436 
-2446 ANGKTITVNGIAAAG
+2446 
-2461 ADAGN
+2461 
-2466 YTFNISTTTTGNITP
+2466 
-2481 LAITGVITADNKV
+2481 
-2494 YDAGIGATTHGVL
+2494 
-2507 TGVLAG
+2507 
-2513 DTVGFDTNGQFG
+2513 
-2525 DKNVAN
+2525 
-2531 GKTVSVAGA
+2531 
-2540 LNGGD
+2540 
-2545 AGNYTF
+2545 
-2551 TSNNSTT
+2551 
-2558 ANITPLAITVGIGAD
+2558 
-2573 NKVYDGNN
+2573 
-2581 AAVINSLGSTGIL
+2581 
-2594 AGDTVGFSGD
+2594 FSGD

-2643 ADITPLAI
+2643 ANITPLAI
-2651 LVDITANNKVYDGN
+2651 LVGITANNKVYDGN
-2665 NSAVIAS
+2665 NSAVISS
-2672 FGGTGVVAGDTVSFS
+2672 FSNTGVIAGDTVNFT
-2687 GNPGTFSDKNVA
+2687 GNQATFSDKNVA
-2699 NGKTVTVDGITA
+2699 NGKTVTMDGITA
-2711 TGADAGNYTFNAI
+2711 SGADAGNYTYNAI

-2735 ITVGAI
+2735 ITVGAT
-2741 ANDKVYDGNTGA
+2741 ASNKVYDGTTGA
-2753 QATVSS
+2753 NATVSS
-2759 GGVLGGDTVDFT
+2759 SGVLGGDTVDFT

-2790 NGIAAS
+2790 DGIAAS

-2804 YNTGTTAT
+2804 FNTDTTTT
-2812 ANITPLA
+2812 ANISPLA
-2819 ITGSIVAGD
+2819 ISGTIVAGN
-2828 KVYDGNTGASVSG
+2828 KVYDGSTGASVSG
-2841 SLNGVIAG
+2841 SLSGVIAG
-2849 DQVGMA
+2849 DQVGIA

-2870 VNVAGTLNGGD
+2870 VDVAGSLNGGD

-2902 NLTGTRVYDGS
+2902 NLTGTRVYDAT
-2913 TGAAASLFGN
+2913 TGANAGLFGN

-2930 NGETLALSGSGT
+2930 SGETLTLSGSGT
-2942 LGNKNVGS
+2942 LGDKNVGS
-2950 QKAFASGG
+2950 QKAFAPGG

-2973 NYTLAGGIDWVTVTP
+2973 NYTLVGGTDWVTITP
-2988 ATLTVAGAVAHDRIY
+2988 ATLTVAGAVAHDRTY

-3009 IVSGATLLGLFSGD
+3009 TVSGATLVGLFSGD
-3023 DVVLGNAGS
+3023 DAVLGNAGS

-3037 KNVGNDKTVTTA
+3037 KNVGNNKTVTTA

-3071 ITPKSINV
+3071 ITPLSINV
-3079 NATGTDKLFD
+3079 TATGTNKLFD
-3089 GNTGDKVTL
+3089 GNTSDKVAL
-3098 GGEGVIA
+3098 SGQGVIA
-3105 GDQIGFTNTGA
+3105 GDQVGFTDTAA
-3116 NFSDPAVGNGKTV
+3116 NFGDPAVGNGKTV

-3140 AANYVIADPTTTTT
+3140 AGNYVIADSTTTTT

-3165 GIDDGSL
+3165 GVADGTL
-3172 ASLQYAVGPNAI
+3172 ASLQYAIGPTQIA
-3184 ETPYGV
+3184 TPYGV
-3190 ADEDTV
+3190 AEQDTV

-3205 QHRPVER
+3205 LHRPVER

-3231 VQMPRNQLP
+3231 VQMPGNLLP